1 MKRRLRNRFIYGDQD
16 MTQRLR
22 NSAIG
27 LLLPLAM
34 LALFLWSQ
42 KTHAETGIVIPEV
55 SATYRIP
62 VERAASEY
70 FGLNAPTSRL
80 AAQIHQESRWRPNAA
95 SKYAQGLAQFTPST
109 AAWLPNI
116 CDTLQ
121 GFDRWDAMQSIRAIS
136 CYDAWLL
143 KRVKPLGKTELT
155 QCSAWAF
162 ALRGYNGGEGWMV
175 RERRMAL
182 AANQDANDWIRVQPY
197 RARATWA
204 HKENTTYPRRILLT
218 IEPTY
223 RKAGWP
229 GLSLCKESA

>member
-1 MKRRLRNRFIYGDQD
+1 MIK
-16 MTQRLR
+16 RLR
-22 NSAIG
+22 NSLLG
-27 LLLPLAM
+27 LLLPILILAS
-34 LALFLWSQ
+34 FLIAQ
-42 KTHAETGIVIPEV
+42 TTHASDAVIIPEV
-55 SATYRIP
+55 SATYRVP
-62 VERAASEY
+62 LERAAGEY

-80 AAQIHQESRWRPNAA
+80 AAQIHQESRWRPSAA

-182 AANQDANDWIRVQPY
+182 AVNQDANDWIRVESF

-204 HKENTTYPRRILLT
+204 HKENITYPKRILLN
-218 IEPTY
+218 IEPFY

>member
-1 MKRRLRNRFIYGDQD
+1 MK
-16 MTQRLR
+16 QRCINLFFDYILP
-22 NSAIG
+22 AIFVV
-27 LLLPLAM
+27 A
-34 LALFLWSQ
+34 FLVAACNA
-42 KTHAETGIVIPEV
+42 HAETGIVIPEV

-62 VERAASEY
+62 VERASSEY
-70 FGLNAPTSRL
+70 FGLNAPTSRI
-80 AAQIHQESRWRPNAA
+80 AAQIHQESRWNPKAA

-121 GFDRWDAMQSIRAIS
+121 GFDRWDPMQSVRAMA

-143 KRVKPLGKTELT
+143 KRVKPLGNGELKANQIGYSNVN

-162 ALRGYNGGEGWMV
+162 TLRAYNGGEGWLL

-182 AANQDANDWIRVQPY
+182 AVNQDANDWIRVEPF

-204 HKENTTYPRRILLT
+204 HKENTGYPKRILLN
-218 IEPTY
+218 IEPLY

-229 GLSLCKESA
+229 GLSLC